1 MLNLVLHCGAAAVD
15 RDAVAASPTPI
26 ATRTWQPIPHGRLLG
41 LVEGTLER
49 GGLHVVNH
57 AHALTRDGARYFGLL
72 ELRNGQPVNGHALVV
87 GVRNSHDQ
95 SFPAGLVIGSGTF
108 ICDNLCFSGEVVLAR
123 RHTVYIQR
131 DLPELVNRAVGQ
143 LGDLRRQQEERL
155 AAYKATQM
163 ERRDAHHLL
172 IEALRMQ
179 VLPATRLPVAVR
191 EYDEPSHDEFREH
204 GPSAF
209 RLLMA
214 VTEAIKGRNLDAL
227 PRRTQALHGLLDG
240 ACGLAA

>member
-1 MLNLVLHCGAAAVD
+1 MLNLMIHAGAAAVG
-15 RDAVAASPTPI
+15 REAVAACPTPE

-41 LVEGTLER
+41 LVEDTLDR
-49 GGLHVVNH
+49 SGLKVVNH
-57 AHALTRDGARYFGLL
+57 AHALGRDGNRYFGLL
-72 ELRNGQPVNGHALVV
+72 EVQNGKPTEGYALVV

-95 SFPAGLVIGSGTF
+95 SFPAGLVMGSGTLV
-108 ICDNLCFSGEVVLAR
+108 CDNLAFSGEVVLSR
-123 RHTVYIQR
+123 RHTAHIQR
-131 DLPELVNRAVGQ
+131 DLPELVNRAVCQ
-143 LGDLRRQQEERL
+143 LGALRRQQDERL
-155 AAYKATQM
+155 AAYKATQL

-172 IEALRMQ
+172 IEAMRMR

-191 EYDEPSHDEFREH
+191 EYDEPRHEAFREH

-227 PRRTQALHGLLDG
+227 PRRTQALQGLLDG
-240 ACGLAA
+240 TCGLAA